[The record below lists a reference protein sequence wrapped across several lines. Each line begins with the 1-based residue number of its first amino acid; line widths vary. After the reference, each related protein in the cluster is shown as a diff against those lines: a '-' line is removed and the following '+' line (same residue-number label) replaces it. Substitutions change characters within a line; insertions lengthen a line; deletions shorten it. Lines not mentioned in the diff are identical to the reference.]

1 MGGNFSIGKEAYE
14 TAASKAYK
22 SRAKSVLKTTPNEY
36 STTNAQSKTT
46 KDILSKYATAGK

>member
-14 TAASKAYK
+14 TAASKAYR

-36 STTNAQSKTT
+36 SSASKN
-46 KDILSKYATAGK
+46 SNS